1 MTDVKVR
8 FLHTFIQNKEAM
20 SLIKCALLVFC
31 YHQLICGAVSE
42 FTPTV
47 YTSSSRQCGQYDP
60 MQDEKLLE
68 SLQQIKKQLQPHVS
82 CKSIYNADPSSSSGY
97 YNITIANGSV
107 VQVYCDMEGTNCGGE
122 GGWTRVAYINMTQA
136 GATCPMGLNQ
146 RSFNDSKS
154 YCGNTGPSGCIGTM
168 FPTLVEYSRVCGRIR
183 GYQYGATVSFY
194 SYNVNTH
201 LTIDDNYVDG
211 VSITYGSAPRKHIWT
226 YAAGPRDTIMYS
238 GTYDCPCKQ
247 NSTTITPPFV
257 GTDYYCESGVELCCP
272 IDIPSN
278 DTLWDGQQCGGGEAP
293 CCTHS
298 NMPWFIKTLNET
310 TTEDIELRLCK
321 NFAHYT
327 IYNTDVPL
335 DLIEIFVQ

>member
-1 MTDVKVR
+1 M
-8 FLHTFIQNKEAM
+8 
-20 SLIKCALLVFC
+20 
-31 YHQLICGAVSE
+31 SE

-47 YTSSSRQCGQYDP
+47 YPAKISSQCGQPLND
-60 MQDEKLLE
+60 DEQLLE
-68 SLQQIKKQLQPHVS
+68 SLQQVEQQLPNQLFAHYSS
-82 CKSIYNADPSSSSGY
+82 CKSVYNADPSSSSGY
-97 YNITIANGSV
+97 YNITIANCSV

-136 GATCPMGLNQ
+136 GATCPVGLNQ

-154 YCGNTGPSGCIGTM
+154 YCGNTGLDCNGTM
-168 FPTLVEYSRVCGRIR
+168 FPTLVEYSRVCGQVR
-183 GYQYGATVSFY
+183 GYQYGATVAFY
-194 SYNVNTH
+194 SYNVNTS

-211 VSITYGSAPRKHIWT
+211 VSITYGSAPRKHLWT
-226 YAAGPRDTIMYS
+226 YAAAPRDTISMYVNYI
-238 GTYDCPCKQ
+238 YDCPCKQ
-247 NSTTITPPFV
+247 NSTAITPPFV
-257 GTDYYCESGVELCCP
+257 GTDYYCESGVGYCCP

-293 CCTHS
+293 CCTHP

-321 NFAHYT
+321 NFLY
-327 IYNTDVPL
+327 YSVFNTDVPL